1 MLPMAVGLG
10 DCVMMERA
18 ADGFKYGRLARWS
31 LSATMAITVGA
42 YWRVVGYNA
51 ANGVKPVRENIE

>member
-1 MLPMAVGLG
+1 
-10 DCVMMERA
+10 MMERA

-31 LSATMAITVGA
+31 LSATMAISVGA